1 MTYYHLVFTLP
12 HTLNGWVQLHPREL
26 HRLLFQSAWATL
38 KAFGQ
43 DPRRLGG
50 ELGMTAVLHTWGQ
63 TLTQHVHLHCLVP
76 GGALR
81 EDGQWQSC
89 QGNYLFPVKALS
101 RRFRGLM
108 VSALRQA
115 AASGALSRVSHP
127 GEIDRVLDA
136 LMRESWNVYTKA
148 CLNRG
153 ATVVDYLGRYTH
165 RIAITQQRIVKVDED
180 EVHFTYKDYRTEQ
193 RKVMVLSGEEFVR
206 RFLQHILP
214 KGLMRVRHYGFLANR
229 CRRQKLDQVRR
240 ALSMARPP
248 AATAA
253 PRKEAAEYPCPRC
266 RKGRLH
272 VIAEIS
278 RPVPCPTLKARR
290 C

>member
-1 MTYYHLVFTLP
+1 
-12 HTLNGWVQLHPREL
+12 
-26 HRLLFQSAWATL
+26 
-38 KAFGQ
+38 
-43 DPRRLGG
+43 
-50 ELGMTAVLHTWGQ
+50 
-63 TLTQHVHLHCLVP
+63 
-76 GGALR
+76 
-81 EDGQWQSC
+81 
-89 QGNYLFPVKALS
+89 
-101 RRFRGLM
+101 M

-127 GEIDRVLDA
+127 GEVDRVLDA

-165 RIAITQQRIVKVDED
+165 RIAITHQRIVKVDED
-180 EVHFTYKDYRTEQ
+180 GVHFTYKDYRTEQ

-253 PRKEAAEYPCPRC
+253 PRKEASGYPCPRC

-278 RPVPCPTLKARR
+278 RPVPCPTLEVRR